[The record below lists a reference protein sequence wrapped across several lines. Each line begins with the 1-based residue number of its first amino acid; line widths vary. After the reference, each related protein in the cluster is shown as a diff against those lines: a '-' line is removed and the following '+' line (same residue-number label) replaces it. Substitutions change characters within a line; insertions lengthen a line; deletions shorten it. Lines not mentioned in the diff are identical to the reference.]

1 MRRDVALPIKEILSE
16 SMISFPPKS
25 LQISR
30 TDVISVEIGDR
41 ADDVSQLSREPWLN
55 PIDRRR
61 P

>member
-1 MRRDVALPIKEILSE
+1 MFPMKGTFRVGDFFFRVRRSSQIL
-16 SMISFPPKS
+16 
-25 LQISR
+25 R
-30 TDVISVEIGDR
+30 TDVVPVEIGSC

>member
-1 MRRDVALPIKEILSE
+1 MKGTFRRSRGNFFFRVLRS
-16 SMISFPPKS
+16 S
-25 LQISR
+25 QISR
-30 TDVISVEIGDR
+30 TDVVFIEIGDR